1 MGGDSNTFSLRS
13 APARETEI
21 AEEIAEET
29 TNYSSL
35 TVSEIKEELNKRGI
49 SYSTGM
55 NKAAL
60 IELLENDDKEKKG
73 V

>member
-1 MGGDSNTFSLRS
+1 MRS

-21 AEEIAEET
+21 AEETI
-29 TNYSSL
+29 NYSSL

>member
-1 MGGDSNTFSLRS
+1 MGGNSNTFGLRT

-21 AEEIAEET
+21 AEET
-29 TNYSSL
+29 TDYSSL

-49 SYSTGM
+49 SYTSSM

-60 IELLENDDKEKKG
+60 IELLENDDKEEKG

>member
-1 MGGDSNTFSLRS
+1 MGGASTNFSLRP
-13 APARETEI
+13 APESSDSETV
-21 AEEIAEET
+21 EET
-29 TNYSSL
+29 KNYSSL

-49 SYSTGM
+49 SYTSSM

>member
-1 MGGDSNTFSLRS
+1 MRT
-13 APARETEI
+13 APAIETET
-21 AEEIAEET
+21 AEET

-35 TVSEIKEELNKRGI
+35 TVPEIKAELEERGI
-49 SYSTGM
+49 SYTSSM

-60 IELLENDDKEKKG
+60 IELLENDDKEEKG

>member
-1 MGGDSNTFSLRS
+1 MRS

-55 NKAAL
+55 NKATL
-60 IELLENDDKEKKG
+60 IELLENDDKEEKG

>member
-13 APARETEI
+13 APARET
-21 AEEIAEET
+21 EIAEET

>member
-1 MGGDSNTFSLRS
+1 MRS

-29 TNYSSL
+29 KNYSSL

-49 SYSTGM
+49 SYTSSM

>member
-1 MGGDSNTFSLRS
+1 MRS
-13 APARETEI
+13 APAREKEI

>member
-1 MGGDSNTFSLRS
+1 MRS

-35 TVSEIKEELNKRGI
+35 TVSEIKEELNKRGV
-49 SYSTGM
+49 SYTSSM

-60 IELLENDDKEKKG
+60 IELLENDDKEEEG

>member
-1 MGGDSNTFSLRS
+1 MGGNSNTFSLRS
-13 APARETEI
+13 APARET
-21 AEEIAEET
+21 EIAEET

>member
-1 MGGDSNTFSLRS
+1 MRS

-73 V
+73 VE

>member
-1 MGGDSNTFSLRS
+1 MRS
-13 APARETEI
+13 APARET
-21 AEEIAEET
+21 EIAEET

>member
-1 MGGDSNTFSLRS
+1 MRS
-13 APARETEI
+13 APAREIEI